1 MNKISLIETFLIN
14 KVEELTGLKN
24 NREEFLKTKI
34 SDIGLDSLSIF
45 DLIMMLEQEFDCEIE
60 DQFLSN
66 EPTFEEIS
74 NYISS
79 K

>member
-45 DLIMMLEQEFDCEIE
+45 DLVMMVEEEFDCEIA
-60 DQFLSN
+60 DQFLSDD
-66 EPTFEEIS
+66 PTLNKLVIL
-74 NYISS
+74 
-79 K
+79 